1 MRIIVMQHIR
11 HKYAFIIECPF
22 AYT

>member
-1 MRIIVMQHIR
+1 MQHIR